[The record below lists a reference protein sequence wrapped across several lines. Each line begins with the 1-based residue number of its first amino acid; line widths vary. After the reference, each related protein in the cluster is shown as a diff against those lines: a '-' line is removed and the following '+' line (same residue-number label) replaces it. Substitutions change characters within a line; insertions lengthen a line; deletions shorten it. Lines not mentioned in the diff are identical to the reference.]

1 MKRTEILVE
10 VSSASFFWLL
20 SLKKFFFK
28 KLNNS
33 VTKGSS
39 KKKNSESF
47 NLLACKVTNRK
58 KNSGVDFLFYYLL
71 PYTMHLLCEFLWILW
86 TYTFNVTVKRVCTW
100 VRTCIKVF
108 ISFHDSSCNSGEL
121 YCTSQFIGATQ
132 WRILYHSHWTFKRSG
147 VAWC

>member
-20 SLKKFFFK
+20 SLKKIFF

-71 PYTMHLLCEFLWILW
+71 P
-86 TYTFNVTVKRVCTW
+86 
-100 VRTCIKVF
+100 
-108 ISFHDSSCNSGEL
+108 
-121 YCTSQFIGATQ
+121 
-132 WRILYHSHWTFKRSG
+132 
-147 VAWC
+147 